1 MEGCS
6 VTIGSQDWEG
16 LTLSGGRYRITAK
29 LGEGGMGFV
38 YRALDQNIDAEV
50 VIKVPRQAMM
60 DDPEFAGRF
69 TREIRSLVKLSH
81 PHIVKVSDVGTVEG
95 VPFAVMQFLPG
106 GSLEDQR
113 PVGPDGRAL
122 ACDPR
127 KISGWLGAV
136 ADALDYIHT
145 QGWVHRDVK
154 PGNILFDSQGHAFL
168 SDFGVAKALASSPS
182 AAPSQTAATGAGMV
196 LGTPEYMAPE
206 LIMGE
211 PFDGRVDQYAL
222 AITVYEL
229 LCGRRPFEDETKTKV
244 LVLHTSKLPPALTEW
259 SNAFPEKLSQVV
271 LKGLAKDPA
280 ARYPRCADLARAVAA
295 AVEGLAAQDG
305 RVRLKCTACG
315 RTASMPAADFARLK
329 ESGKRAPCPACK
341 TPIDVS
347 SAVHVAPG
355 ASPGGTMKFS
365 IAGNPGEYAL
375 SSETLPAAGGTA
387 AFNPLAGPSGTLAS
401 PATAHAAPGGT
412 MALSAQTKPVPR
424 QGSGTLIERTLP
436 RSPDAA
442 AADVF
447 KGLTGTEQE
456 RLGTPKAEKPV
467 EFRAKTPNKN
477 VIWIAAGAG
486 AAAVLVAAI
495 GVAFLM
501 ISGSK
506 KAPDADSAAQ
516 TAATRKAEPN
526 ASQTAATR
534 KTASNAAQTAAG
546 SSKEPSTIGAL
557 AKAAEMPA
565 APTSEPDS
573 EPSHALDL
581 AARAEGRGDSGG
593 RPGGGPSSEML
604 AAKDFPG
611 PTRKQQ
617 LKARTKNANPGGNRP
632 QSPPPPSG
640 FFATNKFES
649 SRLPKKLTNLEYA
662 PGKNLEKARTR
673 RGEILNPGGMYLLAR
688 ANSDNPFGTRKFR
701 VTECALDEVGSRR
714 VLELVPK
721 ASSEVEV
728 EPRLA
733 SRLDQLDPRF
743 LHKSVAILTLLIDSS
758 GDCGIV
764 RAELLEKCEPRLK
777 PGFGIGQADVEYYAM
792 AVSPD
797 EQSSNKSPDEL
808 WQKVG
813 RMNHFFS
820 HWKHRV
826 DAMKRL
832 QETLSMARLTNVMGS
847 MYSDA
852 MKGAAND
859 AAMQRAL
866 QRGVG
871 GR

>member
-122 ACDPR
+122 PCDPR

-280 ARYPRCADLARAVAA
+280 ARYPRCADLARAVNA
-295 AVEGLAAQDG
+295 AVEGVAAQDG

-375 SSETLPAAGGTA
+375 SSEALPAAGGTA
-387 AFNPLAGPSGTLAS
+387 AFNPLSGSTGTQAS
-401 PATAHAAPGGT
+401 PGGT
-412 MALSAQTKPVPR
+412 TAMSAQTRPVPR

-447 KGLTGTEQE
+447 KGLTGTEPE
-456 RLGTPKAEKPV
+456 RLGPPKAGKPV
-467 EFRAKTPNKN
+467 EFRAKTPDKN
-477 VIWIAAGAG
+477 VIWIAAGAS
-486 AAAVLVAAI
+486 AAAVLVAAVGI
-495 GVAFLM
+495 AFLM
-501 ISGSK
+501 MSGSK
-506 KAPDADSAAQ
+506 KDPDSGS
-516 TAATRKAEPN
+516 
-526 ASQTAATR
+526 ASQTAAASQ
-534 KTASNAAQTAAG
+534 KTEPATQKREPKAPQTVASSPPAASTV
-546 SSKEPSTIGAL
+546 SSL
-557 AKAAEMPA
+557 AKAAEIPVP
-565 APTSEPDS
+565 PTSSPDS
-573 EPSHALDL
+573 EPSQAGDL
-581 AARAEGRGDSGG
+581 ALGTVGPGDAPAP
-593 RPGGGPSSEML
+593 PGAHCP
-604 AAKDFPG
+604 
-611 PTRKQQ
+611 
-617 LKARTKNANPGGNRP
+617 
-632 QSPPPPSG
+632 
-640 FFATNKFES
+640 
-649 SRLPKKLTNLEYA
+649 
-662 PGKNLEKARTR
+662 
-673 RGEILNPGGMYLLAR
+673 
-688 ANSDNPFGTRKFR
+688 
-701 VTECALDEVGSRR
+701 
-714 VLELVPK
+714 
-721 ASSEVEV
+721 
-728 EPRLA
+728 
-733 SRLDQLDPRF
+733 
-743 LHKSVAILTLLIDSS
+743 
-758 GDCGIV
+758 
-764 RAELLEKCEPRLK
+764 
-777 PGFGIGQADVEYYAM
+777 
-792 AVSPD
+792 
-797 EQSSNKSPDEL
+797 
-808 WQKVG
+808 
-813 RMNHFFS
+813 
-820 HWKHRV
+820 
-826 DAMKRL
+826 
-832 QETLSMARLTNVMGS
+832 
-847 MYSDA
+847 
-852 MKGAAND
+852 
-859 AAMQRAL
+859 
-866 QRGVG
+866 
-871 GR
+871 